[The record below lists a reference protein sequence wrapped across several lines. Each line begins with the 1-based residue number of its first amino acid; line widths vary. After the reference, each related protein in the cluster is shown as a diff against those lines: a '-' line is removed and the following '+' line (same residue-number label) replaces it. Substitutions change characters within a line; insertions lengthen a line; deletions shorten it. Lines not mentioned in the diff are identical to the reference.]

1 MRTCVAGC
9 LSVAG
14 LCLSL
19 GWGMAQ
25 AQAQA
30 QSVLPPPTNVLS
42 LSSSATLEVPQDW
55 LSVGLNTVREG
66 ADAATVQAQLKQALD
81 AALVE
86 ARKAVKAGQIEVR
99 TGGFS
104 VYPRYAPKGGISGWQ
119 GSAELVVEGR
129 DTAAIAQLAGR
140 LTTLS
145 ISRVAYSLSREAR
158 EKVEADVAAQ
168 AITRFR
174 AQAEAYARQFGFA
187 GYAIREVNVASAS
200 DTPVPQP
207 RFRTSMAAAPVA
219 DTALPTEA
227 GKANVTA
234 TVNGSVQMSIR

>member
-19 GWGMAQ
+19 GWGM